1 MNQYNMT
8 YNNEIVIDG
17 MRYKER
23 ELAQLIRRRMLAK
36 EFKNVKKYS
45 RKEKHMKKIFIGII
59 ALFVLS
65 SCESP
70 EYKYYEDGRKV
81 EIINSTNYIT
91 DNIKY
96 IEFDGHEYI
105 WYSTGHRGSICHSP
119 KCSCL
124 DKYKK

>member
-1 MNQYNMT
+1 MT

-23 ELAQLIRRRMLAK
+23 ELAQLIRRRMLTK

-59 ALFVLS
+59 ALLGLS
-65 SCESP
+65 ACESH
-70 EYKYYEDGRKV
+70 EYKYHENGRKV
-81 EIINSTNYIT
+81 EVIDNSTRY
-91 DNIKY
+91 IKY

-105 WYSTGHRGSICHSP
+105 WYQSGYSGSICHSP

-124 DKYKK
+124 NEYKK